1 MGGIAKMSIV
11 LYSEKSLKLTPAPR
25 HTENLCMPQL
35 SLFQFGDNVS
45 FYFKRLPRRLNEL
58 MQIKHLEQYIAQS
71 KRSFIFVI
79 INVTKVEEIYF
90 L

>member
-1 MGGIAKMSIV
+1 
-11 LYSEKSLKLTPAPR
+11 
-25 HTENLCMPQL
+25 
-35 SLFQFGDNVS
+35 
-45 FYFKRLPRRLNEL
+45 

-90 L
+90 LWLLENITQFSFIVQV